1 MIFSLLVFLNRD
13 IPFRCQIKEHRC
25 DIPFIYRFID
35 QISDFSRRNTFW
47 WLERNGRNNRVLFFV
62 QNPKHDKYNDAEN
75 CYYYGR
81 IVHPVFARSFVPVA
95 FWCIYEQ
102 CRTIIRRQVLNAIFD
117 YILIL
122 VVGPCTV
129 HIILALVRST
139 IPFHTAVRKMLWQVH
154 GN

>member
-1 MIFSLLVFLNRD
+1 MIFPLLVFLNRY
-13 IPFRCQIKEHRC
+13 IAFRCQIKEHRC
-25 DIPFIYRFID
+25 DIPFIYRFVD

-47 WLERNGRNNRVLFFV
+47 RLERNRRNNRVVFFV

-81 IVHPVFARSFVPVA
+81 IVHPVLARSFVPVA
-95 FWCIYEQ
+95 FWGIYEQ

-122 VVGPCTV
+122 VVGPFTV
-129 HIILALVRST
+129 QIIRALVRAT
-139 IPFHTAVRKMLWQVH
+139 IPFHTPVRKMLWQVH
-154 GN
+154 RN

>member
-1 MIFSLLVFLNRD
+1 MIFSLLVFLNRY

-25 DIPFIYRFID
+25 DIPLIYFFVD

-47 WLERNGRNNRVLFFV
+47 WLERNGRNNWMFFFI
-62 QNPKHDKYNDAEN
+62 QNPKHDKYNDTEN

-81 IVHPVFARSFVPVA
+81 IVHPVLARSFIPVA
-95 FWCIYEQ
+95 FRSIYEQ

-122 VVGPCTV
+122 VVGPCPV
-129 HIILALVRST
+129 HIIRALVRTT
-139 IPFHTAVRKMLWQVH
+139 IPFHAAVRKMLWQVH
-154 GN
+154 RN